1 MFASLSN
8 GISLIQAVMLALLV
22 SLASPVMADEAEW
35 VSAEVRKIDLESARV
50 TLRHE
55 EIKSINMSAM
65 TMPFYVRDPSML
77 QAIKVGDAVLFAVV
91 REQGRLVITHLK
103 PVSQEK

>member
-1 MFASLSN
+1 MFASISK
-8 GISLIQAVMLALLV
+8 GRSLIQVVMLALLV
-22 SLASPVMADEAEW
+22 SLASPVMADEPEW
-35 VSAEVRKIDLESARV
+35 VAAEVRKIDLETARV

-77 QAIKVGDAVLFAVV
+77 QTLKVGDAVLFAVV

-103 PVSQEK
+103 PAPQEK

>member
-1 MFASLSN
+1 MFAS
-8 GISLIQAVMLALLV
+8 ISKGRALIQGTLIALLI
-22 SLASPVMADEAEW
+22 SLASPLMADETEW
-35 VSAEVRKIDLESARV
+35 VSAEVRKIDLETARV

-77 QAIKVGDAVLFAVV
+77 QAIKVGDAVLFSVV

-103 PVSQEK
+103 PAPQEK

>member
-1 MFASLSN
+1 MFASVSTGRSFIGRVL
-8 GISLIQAVMLALLV
+8 LALV
-22 SLASPVMADEAEW
+22 ISLASPLMAEELQW
-35 VSAEVRKIDLESARV
+35 VSAEVRKIDLETARV

-77 QAIKVGDAVLFAVV
+77 QTIKVGDAVLFVVV

-103 PVSQEK
+103 PAPQEK

>member
-1 MFASLSN
+1 MFASVSTGRNFIGRVL
-8 GISLIQAVMLALLV
+8 LALV
-22 SLASPVMADEAEW
+22 ISLASPLMVEELQWA
-35 VSAEVRKIDLESARV
+35 SAEVRKIDLETARV

-77 QAIKVGDAVLFAVV
+77 QTIKVGDAVLFVVV

-103 PVSQEK
+103 PAPQEK

>member
-1 MFASLSN
+1 MFASVSTGRSFIGRVL
-8 GISLIQAVMLALLV
+8 LALV
-22 SLASPVMADEAEW
+22 ISLASPLMTEELQW
-35 VSAEVRKIDLESARV
+35 VSAEVRKIDLETARV

-65 TMPFYVRDPSML
+65 TMPFYVRNPSML
-77 QAIKVGDAVLFAVV
+77 QTIKVGDAVLFVVV

-103 PVSQEK
+103 PAPQEK